1 MHAAGMV
8 PDDRD
13 RADGRLRSLTAWI
26 SGVSAALVGIFAAIA
41 AATIPGTADATAAA
55 ATDTSSRPAPTD
67 EPQATPTPTPEPVQ
81 VQPPASVPVAAP
93 PGQPHARSGGSSHR

>member
-1 MHAAGMV
+1 MV

-55 ATDTSSRPAPTD
+55 PTDTSSGPAPTD
-67 EPQATPTPTPEPVQ
+67 EPQATPEPVQ